1 LDATHKPEE
10 ARMLSRQDNE
20 LLTRTGPG
28 TAMGDYFRR
37 FWQPVLLSRELPE
50 PDGAPKRVRV
60 LGENLLAFRDSNGR
74 VGLVEPRCPHRGA
87 DLYFGR
93 NGECGLR
100 CIFHGWKFDVDGKC
114 LETPT
119 LPRESNFKDKV
130 SIKAYPTREWGEIIW
145 AYMGPAE
152 RMPELPHLEFAL
164 LPASQRFVTKK
175 LQECNWA
182 QSVEG
187 GIDTAHFSFLHMV
200 VPQAAADAERFMQGA
215 AMGDQ
220 AVKNDRVRW
229 VRDDPMPR
237 FEVVQHPAGLLIG
250 AARTA
255 DDEQL
260 YWRITQFLVPN
271 HSYAPA
277 AFPGETHYG
286 QTWVPIND
294 TSCWIYTYS
303 WLPERPFTAQERAQ
317 FAAGHGVHGAVD
329 DNFIPL
335 RNRANEYLI
344 DREEQRYR
352 SYSGIKGVA
361 EQDAAIQDSQGLI
374 HDRTREILGPTDL
387 AIMRFRRLMLEGAKG
402 LRDGREPPEAS
413 HPEAYTVRSGGWV
426 THRDRKLA
434 EVMTERFGDPVGNF
448 PSPAL
453 REREGPIARSAMG
466 G

>member
-1 LDATHKPEE
+1 
-10 ARMLSRQDNE
+10 MLSRQDNDR
-20 LLTRTGPG
+20 LTQTDAG

-37 FWQPVLLSRELPE
+37 FWQPVLLSRELPG
-50 PDGAPKRVRV
+50 PDSAPRRVRV
-60 LGENLLAFRDSNGR
+60 MGENLLAFRDSSGR

-100 CIFHGWKFDVDGKC
+100 CAFHGWKFDVDGKC

-119 LPRESNFKDKV
+119 LPRDSDFRHKV
-130 SIKAYPTREWGEIIW
+130 SIKAYPTSEFGEIIW

-152 RMPELPHLEFAL
+152 RQPELPHLEFAL
-164 LPASQRFVTKK
+164 LPATQRYVSKK

-200 VPQAAADAERFMQGA
+200 IPQAAAEAETFMKGA

-237 FEVVQHPAGLLIG
+237 FEVVQHGGGLLIG
-250 AARTA
+250 ASRLA
-255 DDEQL
+255 DDDQL

-271 HSYAPA
+271 HSFAPA
-277 AFPGETHYG
+277 AFPGEIHYG
-286 QTWVPIND
+286 QTWVPITD
-294 TSCWIYTYS
+294 TSCWIFTYA
-303 WLPERPFTAQERAQ
+303 WHPERQLTEAERQQMAN
-317 FAAGHGVHGAVD
+317 GHGVHSQVD
-329 DNFIPL
+329 ENFVPV
-335 RNRANEYLI
+335 RNRANDYLI
-344 DREEQRYR
+344 DREAQRTH
-352 SYSGIKGVA
+352 SYSGITGIS

-387 AIMRFRRLMLEGAKG
+387 AIMRFRRLMLEGAKA
-402 LRDGREPPEAS
+402 LQDGVEPPEAAR
-413 HPEAYTVRSGGWV
+413 PEAYTVRSGGWV

-434 EVMTERFGDPVGNF
+434 DVMVERFGDPIGDAN
-448 PSPAL
+448 AL
-453 REREGPIARSAMG
+453 YREPPRRRRGQSAG
-466 G
+466 A

>member
-1 LDATHKPEE
+1 
-10 ARMLSRQDNE
+10 MLSRQDND

-50 PDGAPKRVRV
+50 PDCAPRRVRI
-60 LGENLLAFRDSNGR
+60 LGESLLAFRDSNGR

-93 NGECGLR
+93 VGECGLR
-100 CIFHGWKFDVDGKC
+100 CVFHGWKFDVDGKC
-114 LETPT
+114 MEIPT
-119 LPRESNFKDKV
+119 LPRESSFRDKV
-130 SIKAYPTREWGEIIW
+130 SIKAYPTREWGEVVW
-145 AYMGPAE
+145 AWLGPAE
-152 RMPELPHLEFAL
+152 HMHALPHLEFAM

-200 VPQAAADAERFMQGA
+200 IPQIAHEAETFMKGA
-215 AMGDQ
+215 AMSDQ
-220 AVKNDRVRW
+220 AVRNDRVRW

-237 FEVVQHPAGLLIG
+237 FEVIRHPAGLLIG
-250 AARTA
+250 GARTA
-255 DDEQL
+255 DEGQL

-286 QTWVPIND
+286 QTWVPIDD

-303 WLPERPFTAQERAQ
+303 WHPDRPFTDQERAQ
-317 FAAGHGVHGAVD
+317 FVAGHGVHSAVD
-329 DNFIPL
+329 ETYMPY
-335 RNRANEYLI
+335 RHRANEYLI
-344 DREEQRYR
+344 DREAQRHR
-352 SYSGIKGVA
+352 SYTGIEGLA

-387 AIMRFRRLMLEGAKG
+387 AIMRFRRLMLEGAKA
-402 LRDGREPPEAS
+402 LREGREPPEAMC
-413 HPEAYTVRSGGWV
+413 PEAYTVRSGGWV
-426 THRDRKLA
+426 TDTGKKLA
-434 EVMTERFGDPVGNF
+434 EVMTERFGNPTGDAGATYRAAPRRTG
-448 PSPAL
+448 
-453 REREGPIARSAMG
+453 
-466 G
+466 

>member
-1 LDATHKPEE
+1 
-10 ARMLSRQDNE
+10 MLSRQDNE
-20 LLTRTGPG
+20 LLTRTDHD
-28 TAMGDYFRR
+28 TAMGAYFRR

-50 PDGAPKRVRV
+50 PDGAPRRVQV
-60 LGENLLAFRDSNGR
+60 MGESLLAFRDSSGR

-100 CIFHGWKFDVDGKC
+100 CVFHGWKFDVDGKC

-119 LPRESNFKDKV
+119 LPRESNFREKV
-130 SIKAYPTREWGEIIW
+130 SIKAYPTREFGELIW
-145 AYMGPAE
+145 AYMGPAAQ
-152 RMPELPHLEFAL
+152 MPELPHLEFAL
-164 LPASQRFVTKK
+164 LPPEHRYVSKK

-200 VPQAAADAERFMQGA
+200 VPQASADAERFMKGA

-220 AVKNDRVRW
+220 AVRNDRVRW

-237 FEVVQHPAGLLIG
+237 FEVTQHAAGLLIG
-250 AARTA
+250 ASRTA
-255 DDEQL
+255 DDDQL

-271 HSYAPA
+271 HSFAPA

-286 QTWVPIND
+286 QTWVPISD

-303 WLPERPFTAQERAQ
+303 WNPDRPLSEQERAQ
-317 FAAGHGVHGAVD
+317 FAAGHGVHAAVD
-329 DNFIPL
+329 ASYVPL
-335 RNRANEYLI
+335 RNRSNEYLI

-352 SYSGIKGVA
+352 SYSGIQGVS
-361 EQDAAIQDSQGLI
+361 EQDACIQDSQGLI

-387 AIMRFRRLMLEGAKG
+387 AVMRFRRLMLEGANG
-402 LRDGREPPEAS
+402 LRDGREPPEAAR
-413 HPEAYTVRSGGWV
+413 PDAYTVRSGGWV
-426 THRDRKLA
+426 AHRDKKLA
-434 EVMTERFGDPVGNF
+434 AVMTERFGDPLGDAN
-448 PSPAL
+448 AL
-453 REREGPIARSAMG
+453 YRDQAPLRRAG
-466 G
+466 

>member
-1 LDATHKPEE
+1 
-10 ARMLSRQDNE
+10 MLSRQDNE
-20 LLTRTGPG
+20 LLTRTDRD
-28 TAMGDYFRR
+28 TAMGAYFRR

-50 PDGAPKRVRV
+50 PDGAPRRVQV
-60 LGENLLAFRDSNGR
+60 MGENLLAFRASDGR

-100 CIFHGWKFDVDGKC
+100 CAFHGWKFDVDGRC
-114 LETPT
+114 LEMPT
-119 LPRESNFKDKV
+119 LPPDSNFRDKV
-130 SIKAYPTREWGEIIW
+130 SIKAYPTREWGELIW

-152 RMPELPHLEFAL
+152 HMPELPHLEFAL
-164 LPASQRFVTKK
+164 LPASHRYVSKK

-200 VPQAAADAERFMQGA
+200 IPRAAAEAETFMKGA

-237 FEVVQHPAGLLIG
+237 FEVIQHAGGLLIG

-255 DDEQL
+255 DDDQL

-271 HSYAPA
+271 HSFAPA

-303 WLPERPFTAQERAQ
+303 WHPDRPFTEEERAQ
-317 FAAGHGVHGAVD
+317 FARGHGVHSAVD
-329 DNFIPL
+329 ANYVPL
-335 RNRANEYLI
+335 RNRSNDYLI

-352 SYSGIKGVA
+352 SYSGVQGVS
-361 EQDAAIQDSQGLI
+361 EQDSCIQDSQGLI

-387 AIMRFRRLMLEGAKG
+387 AVMRFRRLMLEGARA
-402 LRDGREPPEAS
+402 LEQGREPPEAAR
-413 HPEAYTVRSGGWV
+413 PQAYTVRSGGWV

-434 EVMTERFGDPVGNF
+434 EVMVERFGDPLGDAN
-448 PSPAL
+448 AL
-453 REREGPIARSAMG
+453 YARKELRRTG
-466 G
+466 